1 METRIEK
8 GKLICTNV
16 IQKEEFKI
24 LTDKMLSD
32 HFPWYYSE
40 HVVEDAQK
48 MTEEKSNRQKTKT
61 SEKINKTKAKADF
74 SLAKVT

>member
-8 GKLICTNV
+8 GKLIRTNV

-32 HFPWYYSE
+32 HFPWIYPQQ
-40 HVVEDAQK
+40 VVDMDK
-48 MTEEKSNRQKTKT
+48 K
-61 SEKINKTKAKADF
+61 
-74 SLAKVT
+74 